1 MDFQELTKQFCKK
14 LYIPR
19 RVEGHKGTFGK
30 VLIIAGSEAYPG
42 AGIMATNGALR
53 SGVGIVTL
61 ALPETLKGALPFTI
75 SPEIILRYFPAK
87 DGGFYLSKQQAVGFC
102 SGYDAVLVGCGW
114 GKSDS
119 RLECLK
125 NISAACENVL
135 VLDADALNII
145 AEKKAYGILDNCKA
159 KTIITPHVAE
169 FMRLLHQSSLD
180 LRIENRIELAK
191 KFAKQH
197 KTILVQKSFCTVIT
211 DSTDIYTL
219 NKPNSGLAKGG
230 SGDLLAGLIAGLA
243 ASKQCKKTI
252 DAAALGVLLHSM
264 AGEFAKNDYSENAMT
279 IADVANNIP
288 KAWMTLLNTD

>member
-19 RVEGHKGTFGK
+19 RVDGHKGTFGK

-42 AGIMATNGALR
+42 AGIMTTNGALR

-61 ALPETLKGALPFTI
+61 A
-75 SPEIILRYFPAK
+75 
-87 DGGFYLSKQQAVGFC
+87 
-102 SGYDAVLVGCGW
+102 
-114 GKSDS
+114 
-119 RLECLK
+119 
-125 NISAACENVL
+125 
-135 VLDADALNII
+135 
-145 AEKKAYGILDNCKA
+145 
-159 KTIITPHVAE
+159 
-169 FMRLLHQSSLD
+169 
-180 LRIENRIELAK
+180 
-191 KFAKQH
+191 
-197 KTILVQKSFCTVIT
+197 
-211 DSTDIYTL
+211 
-219 NKPNSGLAKGG
+219 
-230 SGDLLAGLIAGLA
+230 LLAGLIAGLA